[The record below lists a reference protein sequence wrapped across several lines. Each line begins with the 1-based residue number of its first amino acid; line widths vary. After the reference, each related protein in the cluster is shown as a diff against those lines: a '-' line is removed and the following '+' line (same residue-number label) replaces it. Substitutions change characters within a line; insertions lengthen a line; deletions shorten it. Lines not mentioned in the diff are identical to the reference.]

1 MGEFS
6 IWHWLLVIFIAL
18 ILFAPS
24 KLAGLGKGLAEG
36 IRSFKT
42 ALNEGQE
49 NKEESK
55 GEKSE
60 EKKS

>member
-36 IRSFKT
+36 IRSFKS
-42 ALNEGQE
+42 ALNEGTE
-49 NKEESK
+49 KKE
-55 GEKSE
+55 EKSE

>member
-1 MGEFS
+1 MGEMS

-42 ALNEGQE
+42 ALNEGAE
-49 NKEESK
+49 KKEEK
-55 GEKSE
+55 TE

>member
-1 MGEFS
+1 MGEMS

-42 ALNEGQE
+42 ALNEGSD
-49 NKEESK
+49 KK
-55 GEKSE
+55 DEKTE

>member
-1 MGEFS
+1 MGEMS

-24 KLAGLGKGLAEG
+24 RLAGLGKNLAEG

-42 ALNEGQE
+42 ALNEGQD
-49 NKEESK
+49 NKNDK
-55 GEKSE
+55 TDD
-60 EKKS
+60 KKS

>member
-6 IWHWLLVIFIAL
+6 LWHWLLVILIAL
-18 ILFAPS
+18 VLFAPS

-36 IRSFKT
+36 IRSFK
-42 ALNEGQE
+42 AGLNEGQE
-49 NKEESK
+49 KK
-55 GEKSE
+55 DEKPG